1 MQPRIPIVDEHWSHD
16 AQVVAGGPAFLA
28 GLRRGDQIMQVDGM
42 GVAEHCDV
50 EERLRGDGYVLK
62 L

>member
-1 MQPRIPIVDEHWSHD
+1 LQPGIPIPD
-16 AQVVAGGPAFLA
+16 AFWPYTVQVVAGGPAFLA

-50 EERLRGDGYVLK
+50 EERLRGDGYV
-62 L
+62 